1 MMMPGGGHGGFWRM
15 GREDESAKPTVTR
28 DLLIRVWGYAWPYR
42 YRIAVMLATILV
54 STALGVVPPLI
65 MRDFIDNALP
75 NHDASRLNL
84 LALAMIAVPI
94 ANGLV
99 GVGQRYLSSAIGE
112 GITYDLRRALY
123 THMQR
128 MSLRFFTSTKTGEL
142 MSRLNNDVV
151 GAQQAVTSTTT
162 SIVSNVLTLVSTLA
176 IMLALEWRLTLLA
189 IAILPLFLLPSKRV
203 ARILRDLAREQ
214 LDRNAQ
220 MNALMNETLNVSG
233 ALLVK
238 LFGRAPLEN
247 QRFSQRAGAV
257 RDLGIRTA
265 LIGRWFFLGL
275 SLSGAIGT
283 ALVFWVGGHLVLSG
297 AFTIGTI
304 VAFAAYLG
312 QLYGPISSLT
322 NARVDFATSMVS
334 FERVFEVLDLAGR
347 DRRAP
352 ERDSTGKR
360 GRSRHLR
367 PRLVRLPTE

>member
-1 MMMPGGGHGGFWRM
+1 MMFPGGGGGHGFWRM
-15 GREDESAKPTVTR
+15 GRDEESPKPTLTR
-28 DLLIRVWGYAWPYR
+28 DLLRRVWGYAWPYR
-42 YRIAVMLATILV
+42 YRILLMLATILAT
-54 STALGVVPPLI
+54 TALGVIPPLI
-65 MRDFIDNALP
+65 LRDLIDNTLP
-75 NHDASRLNL
+75 HHDAARLNL
-84 LALAMIAVPI
+84 LALAMIAVPVGS
-94 ANGLV
+94 GLV
-99 GVGQRYLSSAIGE
+99 GVGQRYLSSTIGE
-112 GITYDLRRALY
+112 GITFDLRRALY

-128 MSLRFFTSTKTGEL
+128 MSLRFFTGTKTGEL

-151 GAQQAVTSTTT
+151 GAQQAVTSTAT
-162 SIVSNVLTLVSTLA
+162 SIVSNLLTLVSTLA

-257 RDLGIRTA
+257 RDLGIKTA

-283 ALVFWVGGHLVLSG
+283 ALVFWVGGQLVLSG

-334 FERVFEVLDLAGR
+334 FERVFEVLD
-347 DRRAP
+347 
-352 ERDSTGKR
+352 
-360 GRSRHLR
+360 
-367 PRLVRLPTE
+367 